1 MGSATRTHHLKEC
14 QKIKLNTSAL
24 VFPLTALEGDVR
36 VETLES
42 VRAIVHTTYPL
53 AVTTSRLC
61 ILIGEDSMAARLN
74 LRTQAL
80 IRMRGGR
87 TTSLKEKN
95 ANVSIGIQGKR
106 RHSILT

>member
-61 ILIGEDSMAARLN
+61 ILIGEDSMAARFD

-87 TTSLKEKN
+87 TTSLVETN